1 MLTGNFYWGTI
12 RKCIVGFGNM
22 FNSIEIDRRTSA
34 GTLIET
40 LRVPL
45 AYAPKQKFLARI
57 DQLPNPEE
65 RKVQV
70 VLPRMSF
77 ELIKI
82 EYDPSRKLSLV
93 QKNRVVNSTNNT
105 LTTQSV
111 PVPYNI
117 MINLYIY
124 SKNSDDALQIVEQIL
139 PYFNPDYNL
148 TIKAVPE
155 MNIKHDVPI
164 ILDSI
169 DFSDTYDGQFTDRRA
184 IVWTLS
190 FTMKTNFF
198 GPASRQGV
206 IRKAIVNYHQDP
218 EMLNLDGKYTVT
230 TTANVSAGN
239 SVIFVE
245 TFEGLDD

>member
-1 MLTGNFYWGTI
+1 
-12 RKCIVGFGNM
+12 
-22 FNSIEIDRRTSA
+22 
-34 GTLIET
+34 
-40 LRVPL
+40 
-45 AYAPKQKFLARI
+45 
-57 DQLPNPEE
+57 
-65 RKVQV
+65 
-70 VLPRMSF
+70 MSF
-77 ELIKI
+77 ELVKI